1 MCGRFMLESDPEE
14 IMLRF
19 GLERSPDNPGAGAEV
34 TQGDL
39 GLVIARI
46 TESRLPVRMSFGLPP
61 PGGYGWTRP
70 MVNARAETVHEKPAF
85 RGLFR
90 KRRCIVPAT
99 CFIENGRETG
109 PFRFTAEAGEHMG
122 LAGIWQTTGR
132 DRNGK
137 LTCAFAVI
145 TAPAGELVERG
156 PPPDAGDTRPRG
168 RGDLA
173 GPGVGPGGAP
183 EDAQERGAGGHG
195 RVRLEI
201 IRR

>member
-1 MCGRFMLESDPEE
+1 MCGRFTLESDPED
-14 IMLRF
+14 ITLRF
-19 GLERSPDNPGAGAEV
+19 GLERSPDNPRPREYV
-34 TQGDL
+34 SQGKL
-39 GLVIARI
+39 GLAIVRL

-70 MVNARAETVHEKPAF
+70 MLNARAETVHEKPAF
-85 RGLFR
+85 RDLFR

-109 PFRFTAEAGEHMG
+109 PFRFQTGTGEQMG

-145 TAPAGELVERG
+145 TAPAGAL
-156 PPPDAGDTRPRG
+156 
-168 RGDLA
+168 
-173 GPGVGPGGAP
+173 VGPVHHRMPAILAP
-183 EDAQERGAGGHG
+183 GDEEAWLNPASDPAELRKMLGSGEPEGMAAYAWK
-195 RVRLEI
+195 
-201 IRR
+201 